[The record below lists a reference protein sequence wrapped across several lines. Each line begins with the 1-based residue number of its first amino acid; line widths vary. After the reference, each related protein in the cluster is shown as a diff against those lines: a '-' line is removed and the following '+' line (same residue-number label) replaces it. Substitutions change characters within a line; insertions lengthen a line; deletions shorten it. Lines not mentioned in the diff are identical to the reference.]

1 MSAHTTSVSGID
13 TYGIKEVHADAGQ
26 KLQVNEF
33 FVYNN
38 EDIVIREKMFHP
50 ARSTHFAIH
59 LNLGT
64 ALEIKYNLI
73 SYSVPK
79 NSLFIVHPGIIHLIK
94 VVEHLPTISVGF
106 THDFLAASMLH
117 KKHVDALGFLTP
129 QSDPLFLLSEEEAQ
143 TLYPLM
149 VYLREMVYNYDH
161 PFKEEMIYH
170 GFNLFMLEVG
180 VIAKKYRANEELG
193 MTRKQDILMSFLKLL
208 ADHFKEERSV
218 QFYANALYV
227 TPKHLTKTV
236 KELTT
241 KTCGE
246 FIDEMVIA
254 EAKILLDDLSYSV
267 GQVADHLH
275 FSDQFFFSK
284 FFKRRTGLSPK
295 EYKNSL

>member
-1 MSAHTTSVSGID
+1 MSAHTDTATAID
-13 TYGIKEVHADAGQ
+13 TYGIEEVHADAGQ
-26 KLQVNEF
+26 KPQVREF
-33 FVYNN
+33 FVYSNR
-38 EDIVIREKMFHP
+38 DLTIREKMFHP
-50 ARSTHFAIH
+50 ARSTHFALH
-59 LNLGT
+59 LNLGP

-79 NSLFIVHPGIIHLIK
+79 NSLFIIHPGVIHVVK
-94 VVEHLPTISVGF
+94 VVEHLPTISLGF

-117 KKHVDALGFLTP
+117 KKHVDALGFLSP
-129 QSDPLFLLSEEEAQ
+129 QSDPLFLLTNEETQ
-143 TLYPLM
+143 TLYTLM
-149 VYLREMVYNYDH
+149 VYLREMANNSDH

-180 VIAKKYRANEELG
+180 ALARKYRVNEEQG
-193 MTRKQDILMSFLKLL
+193 MTRQQDILTRFLKLL
-208 ADHFKEERSV
+208 AEHFKEERSV
-218 QFYANALYV
+218 QFYANALFM

-236 KELTT
+236 KEMTT

-254 EAKILLDDLSYSV
+254 EAKILLGDLSYSV
-267 GQVADHLH
+267 GQVADYLH